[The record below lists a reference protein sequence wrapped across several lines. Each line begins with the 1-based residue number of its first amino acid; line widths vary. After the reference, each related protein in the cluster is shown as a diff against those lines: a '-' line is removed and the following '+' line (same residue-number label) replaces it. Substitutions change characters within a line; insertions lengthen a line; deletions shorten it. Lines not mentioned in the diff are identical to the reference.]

1 MVLLVETAFAN
12 QTVEGSWRR
21 VLEVSTLCIPALFC
35 AVDSSRFQASS
46 LLGFRLS
53 LLCFLTSVSTVSVSS
68 FPQFVLLFAVE
79 PVNTRFDPRWRSTAK
94 CLTALHGTPRLKIPS
109 SRIEALLLQRFG
121 KLPSCDPNVG
131 SCIPN
136 LQTLLTAGQVENMQL
151 SC

>member
-1 MVLLVETAFAN
+1 MALLVETAFAN

-21 VLEVSTLCIPALFC
+21 VFEVSTLCIPALFC

-94 CLTALHGTPRLKIPS
+94 MSDSAPWNS
-109 SRIEALLLQRFG
+109 QIEDSEQQNRSIAPTEVR
-121 KLPSCDPNVG
+121 KTS
-131 SCIPN
+131 
-136 LQTLLTAGQVENMQL
+136 QL
-151 SC
+151 